1 MRARPSHDFVRPFM
15 IAHRLPTA
23 AGAPPMPAFS
33 VAPFTLAPFTV
44 APFTVAPFTLAPFIL
59 E

>member
-1 MRARPSHDFVRPFM
+1 VRPFM

-23 AGAPPMPAFS
+23 ADVPPMPAFN
-33 VAPFTLAPFTV
+33 VASSTL
-44 APFTVAPFTLAPFIL
+44 